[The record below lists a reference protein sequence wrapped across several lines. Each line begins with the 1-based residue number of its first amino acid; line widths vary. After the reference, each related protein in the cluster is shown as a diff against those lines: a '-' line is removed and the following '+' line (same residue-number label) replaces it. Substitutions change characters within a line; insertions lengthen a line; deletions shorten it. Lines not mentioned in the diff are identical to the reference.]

1 MPWRPEEL
9 GDGLQRS
16 TGRKFV
22 IGKPS
27 FAPYAVVTH
36 RNAPFR
42 VRTRS
47 CN

>member
-9 GDGLQRS
+9 GDGLKRS